1 MDRNTIECAEDQTE
15 CVDRYCSILA
25 RRDNFPIIVKM
36 CVNERGRLITELL
49 GGFFFDLIWLCL
61 FCRLVLAVW
70 TRGEERPLWAS

>member
-49 GGFFFDLIWLCL
+49 GGFFFDLAL
-61 FCRLVLAVW
+61 LVLQV
-70 TRGEERPLWAS
+70 GVGGLDERRRKAALG